1 MHFEKDERCIERE
14 MKRTYALYFV
24 LYTKKFK
31 HLLADYCYP
40 YSMYIKGSCF
50 QKNYIYVSVK
60 KKVVLRNSL
69 KNIVST
75 RSDCFRVYSNEQG
88 IIESYVLLNS

>member
-60 KKVVLRNSL
+60 KKGRFEEFTQKYCLDSIRLFQSVL
-69 KNIVST
+69 K
-75 RSDCFRVYSNEQG
+75 
-88 IIESYVLLNS
+88 